1 MMGDRQER
9 NGALRGIRTPD
20 LLVRSQLLYPAEL
33 GAHAFIEDNNAEWV
47 RQFQHSRSPRRVD
60 MSVAIDVVCGLRPD
74 SGGKA
79 DAIEQLG
86 PKRGYFSRS
95 HGGS

>member
-33 GAHAFIEDNNAEWV
+33 GAHAFIEDNNAGLV
-47 RQFQHSRSPRRVD
+47 RQFALLSLFGRSGLCSGLFHLRERRKFFAHVD
-60 MSVAIDVVCGLRPD
+60 PGA
-74 SGGKA
+74 A
-79 DAIEQLG
+79 E
-86 PKRGYFSRS
+86 
-95 HGGS
+95 